1 MKAKKSNGNKSKGKD
16 AKVVKGITYDDMGNA
31 VKDAAKTVYRGAKR
45 SARAIQR
52 GLDKA
57 PAVMMDAAM
66 GAVEGYGNLGK
77 QVYQTGKLLAT
88 GDKEKYGLEANESY
102 KAEQAKVEANKEKAE
117 AEGKAY
123 REKVEKERAK
133 NKRFKGGG
141 KMSMYAGGGKMYGK
155 KGMRVKK
162 YQEGGPIVPD
172 NKGETAEDQAM
183 AIVKQKGAERRAA
196 LQPFYDLESEVNAAR
211 KTYDEHVERL
221 KVLSK
226 HGPSY
231 KRMLQTL
238 RKDREAIA
246 SLLKDDRMNIE
257 GVSGVERSNLMRMM
271 PK

>member
-1 MKAKKSNGNKSKGKD
+1 MYKKGGKTNSSKRKAPALSPTGRLLDDPRPQEKEKDIPYFLSKDYVKGGRKSAIAADAPSPYEKARDRRSNNYDRLAEAATINANEAFYEGEMSKEEHGKAKKAIQKFKENKD
-16 AKVVKGITYDDMGNA
+16 NA
-31 VKDAAKTVYRGAKR
+31 MRESGHGRTPEEKKAQD
-45 SARAIQR
+45 RAIR
-52 GLDKA
+52 RMKNRKA
-57 PAVMMDAAM
+57 
-66 GAVEGYGNLGK
+66 
-77 QVYQTGKLLAT
+77 
-88 GDKEKYGLEANESY
+88 
-102 KAEQAKVEANKEKAE
+102 
-117 AEGKAY
+117 
-123 REKVEKERAK
+123 
-133 NKRFKGGG
+133 KGGM
-141 KMSMYAGGGKMYGK
+141 K
-155 KGMRVKK
+155 VKK
-162 YQEGGPIVPD
+162 YAKGGPIVPD

-246 SLLKDDRMNIE
+246 NLLKDDRMNIE
-257 GVSGVERSNLMRMM
+257 GVSGVEKSNLRRMM